1 MTDYEKGYQTGK
13 LGAKSNYPNNA
24 NYVRGFQAGTVWLMR
39 QVELD
44 RPIDNMMPSGT
55 NDANIDFNQG

>member
-1 MTDYEKGYQTGK
+1 MTDYEKGYQAGK

-44 RPIDNMMPSGT
+44 TPFESMTPSGT
-55 NDANIDFNQG
+55 NDTSPDYWNA